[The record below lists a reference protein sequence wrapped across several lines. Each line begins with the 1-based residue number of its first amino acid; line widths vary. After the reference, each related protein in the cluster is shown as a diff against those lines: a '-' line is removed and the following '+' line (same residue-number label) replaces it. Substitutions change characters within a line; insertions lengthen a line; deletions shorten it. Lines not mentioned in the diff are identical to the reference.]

1 MRTGPLLSRITTD
14 PETGYTCG
22 DISEKKKKK
31 EQEAGW
37 FESWF
42 SASPWLTTL
51 LSALLGPLAIL
62 LLALTLGIINKMINF
77 VQDRFNAV
85 QLMVLRTQYQPLET
99 LQIETEDPRL
109 AL

>member
-14 PETGYTCG
+14 PETRYTCG
-22 DISEKKKKK
+22 DISVKKKKKRKK

-42 SASPWLTTL
+42 SASPGLTTL
-51 LSALLGPLAIL
+51 LSTLLGPLAIL
-62 LLALTLGIINKMINF
+62 LLALTLGLCIINKIINF

-85 QLMVLRTQYQPLET
+85 QLMVLQTQYQPLKT
-99 LQIETEDPRL
+99 LQIEN
-109 AL
+109 